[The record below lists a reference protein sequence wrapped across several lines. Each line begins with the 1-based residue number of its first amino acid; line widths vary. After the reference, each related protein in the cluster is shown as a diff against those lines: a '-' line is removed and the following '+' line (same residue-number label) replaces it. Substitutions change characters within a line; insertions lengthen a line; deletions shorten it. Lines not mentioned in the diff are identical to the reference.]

1 MNNLNIGKK
10 VEVTFS
16 DGDKTVFT
24 VAARNDRYVVLSDL
38 NPTFFTYT
46 IIDYKRKLIGQDNRI
61 FPTGY
66 EDFGG
71 CRENLDKLEKGE
83 LKVSSRNSEPLS
95 GIVIKESE
103 AE

>member
-1 MNNLNIGKK
+1 MNEMNIGQK

-16 DGDKTVFT
+16 DGEKTVFT
-24 VAARNDRYVVLSDL
+24 VAARDDRFVVLSDL
-38 NPTFFTYT
+38 NPTIFTYT
-46 IIDYKRKLIGQDNRI
+46 IIDYQRKLIGQDNRL

-71 CRENLDKLEKGE
+71 CRENLDKLKKGE

-95 GIVIKESE
+95 GVYFKERE